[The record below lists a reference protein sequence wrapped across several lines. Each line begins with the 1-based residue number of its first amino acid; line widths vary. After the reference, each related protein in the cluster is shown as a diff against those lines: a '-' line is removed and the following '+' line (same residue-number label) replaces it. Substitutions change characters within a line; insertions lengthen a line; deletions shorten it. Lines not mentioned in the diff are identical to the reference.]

1 MENTATR
8 IEMLYES
15 AKQYADTNVE
25 LLKLNAVDK
34 TADVLSSIISRLA
47 FFMIV
52 AMFTI
57 FVNISIGLYL
67 GNLLGAYY
75 LGFLIVS
82 CFYLILSILI
92 YIFSDKMIKEPIANL
107 VIAKLLKSTKSE
119 TNSKNLIKTEDENL

>member
-25 LLKLNAVDK
+25 LLKLNAIDK
-34 TADVLSSIISRLA
+34 TADVLSSLVSRLA
-47 FFMIV
+47 FIMIV

-82 CFYLILSILI
+82 FFYLILA
-92 YIFSDKMIKEPIANL
+92 IFMYFLSAKMIKEPIANL
-107 VIAKLLKSTKSE
+107 VIQKLLKSKKAEKSANNE
-119 TNSKNLIKTEDENL
+119 IKS